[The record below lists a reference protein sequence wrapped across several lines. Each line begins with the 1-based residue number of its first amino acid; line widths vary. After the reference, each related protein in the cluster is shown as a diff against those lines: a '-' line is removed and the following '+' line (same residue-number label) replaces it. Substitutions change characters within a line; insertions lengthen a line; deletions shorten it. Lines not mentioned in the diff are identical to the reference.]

1 MFISFYFLVRKRMEN
16 TSKTIQFMA
25 DFYFQ
30 VLDFSN
36 FWGMPFLLV
45 VANQTA
51 SMKFFLMPFT
61 TS

>member
-1 MFISFYFLVRKRMEN
+1 MRKRMEN

-51 SMKFFLMPFT
+51 SMKSFLMPFT